1 MSEDQD
7 LYIRCELTGL
17 PVLPCWCGS
26 HLQCPE
32 HFLNCVSNIEE
43 SDEVALW
50 ANSIEGEQ
58 ER

>member
-7 LYIRCELTGL
+7 FYIRCNLTGL
-17 PVLPCWCGS
+17 PVLPCWCGP

-43 SDEVALW
+43 SEEVALW
-50 ANSIEGEQ
+50 AESIEE
-58 ER
+58 